1 MGDNW
6 GSGTEPVTALWESGF
21 MAFGADFLKKY
32 ASQIYVSVLP
42 QANSCLYITV
52 ETDRKSEY
60 TQKVIQKNLFSF
72 SSLRFSSLTFKTL
85 QSPTISRVRMKVK
98 KFIYYKLKFRV
109 TDPGTKA
116 TVLGCDLEIRYG
128 AKAK

>member
-32 ASQIYVSVLP
+32 ASLIYVSVLP

-60 TQKVIQKNLFSF
+60 TQKTIQKNLFSF

-109 TDPGTKA
+109 TDPGTRA